1 MRFTFGKGPAM
12 SAPFRTILLFGA
24 PGSGKGT
31 QGKILGQVPG
41 FFHLSCGDVFRALQ
55 PESPLARTFLEYSSH
70 GKLVPDDLT
79 VRLWQDHARRLVD
92 SGRFTPENEVLIL
105 DGIPRNVPQAELMQ
119 QYIEVRHLVYLE
131 THDEEKMVA
140 RLNRRALHDNR
151 LDDTNEEVIRRRFA
165 EYQRETAPVLEFYPA
180 HLIHTVDAGNR
191 PMQVL
196 AHIIEGI
203 VSLQI

>member
-1 MRFTFGKGPAM
+1 M

-31 QGKILGQVPG
+31 QGKILGQIPG
-41 FFHLSCGDVFRALQ
+41 FFHLSCGDVFRSLQ
-55 PESPLARTFLEYSSH
+55 PESHLARTFLEYSSH

-92 SGRFTPENEVLIL
+92 SGHFTPESEVLIL

-119 QYIEVRHLVYLE
+119 QHIEVRHLVYLE
-131 THDEEKMVA
+131 THDQEKMLA
-140 RLNRRALHDNR
+140 RLHRRALHENR

-180 HLIHTVDAGNR
+180 QLIHTVDAGYR

-196 AHIIEGI
+196 ARIIEGI
-203 VSLQI
+203 VSLKI

>member
-1 MRFTFGKGPAM
+1 M

-31 QGKILGQVPG
+31 QGKILGQIPG

-55 PESPLARTFLEYSSH
+55 PESQLARTFLEYSSH

-79 VRLWQDHARRLVD
+79 VRLWQNHARRLVD
-92 SGRFTPENEVLIL
+92 SGHFTPKKEVLIL

-119 QYIEVRHLVYLE
+119 QHIEVRHLVYLE
-131 THDEEKMVA
+131 THDQEKMLA
-140 RLNRRALHDNR
+140 RLHRRALHENR

-165 EYQRETAPVLEFYPA
+165 EYQRETEPVLEYYPTQ
-180 HLIHTVDAGNR
+180 LIHTVDAGDR

-196 AHIIEGI
+196 SRIIEGI
-203 VSLQI
+203 VSLKI

>member
-1 MRFTFGKGPAM
+1 M

-31 QGKILGQVPG
+31 QGKILGQIPG

-55 PESPLARTFLEYSSH
+55 PESQLARTFLEYSSH

-92 SGRFTPENEVLIL
+92 SGHFTPESEVLIL

-119 QYIEVRHLVYLE
+119 QYIDVRHLVYLE
-131 THDEEKMVA
+131 THDEDKMIA

-180 HLIHTVDAGNR
+180 QLIHTVDASNR

-196 AHIIEGI
+196 AHIIEDI
-203 VSLQI
+203 VSLKI

>member
-1 MRFTFGKGPAM
+1 M

-31 QGKILGQVPG
+31 QGKILGQIPG

-55 PESPLARTFLEYSSH
+55 PESQLARTFLEYSSH

-92 SGRFTPENEVLIL
+92 SGHFTPENEVLIL

-119 QYIEVRHLVYLE
+119 QYIDVRHLVYLE
-131 THDEEKMVA
+131 THDEDKMIA

-180 HLIHTVDAGNR
+180 QLVHTVDASNR

-196 AHIIEGI
+196 ADIIEDI
-203 VSLQI
+203 VSLKI

>member
-1 MRFTFGKGPAM
+1 M

-31 QGKILGQVPG
+31 QGKILGQIPG

-55 PESPLARTFLEYSSH
+55 PESQLARTFLEYSSH

-92 SGRFTPENEVLIL
+92 SGHFTPENEVLIL

-119 QYIEVRHLVYLE
+119 QYIDVRHLVYLE
-131 THDEEKMVA
+131 THDEDKMIA

-180 HLIHTVDAGNR
+180 QLIHTVDASNR

-196 AHIIEGI
+196 AHIIEDI
-203 VSLQI
+203 VSLKI